1 MTSLKQQI
9 RSIEGTVEKLKK
21 ESKGK
26 HFTSI
31 TSGEIK
37 RRLKLASDPFITT
50 ISYDGY
56 ASPGGK
62 IETRVGIYNVTV
74 ESTMCLHVW
83 VGSGMIDP
91 SGDQILLN
99 VDTRFPRLADCS
111 NYIGQR
117 EAKLTLQIPN
127 TVERTD
133 YLLWF
138 CLLATGFE
146 HKIFDRFIGA
156 FRIT

>member
-50 ISYDGY
+50 ISYDGH

-62 IETRVGIYNVTV
+62 IETRVWNLQRHR
-74 ESTMCLHVW
+74 C
-83 VGSGMIDP
+83 IDDVP
-91 SGDQILLN
+91 SPLG
-99 VDTRFPRLADCS
+99 RFGHDRSL
-111 NYIGQR
+111 R
-117 EAKLTLQIPN
+117 RPN
-127 TVERTD
+127 TAECRYALPPPGGLLQLYRT
-133 YLLWF
+133 
-138 CLLATGFE
+138 AGS
-146 HKIFDRFIGA
+146 KIDLTNPKHG
-156 FRIT
+156 